1 MTRLPADDAVA
12 EVLLKP
18 CEGQFGR
25 VRACPILLEPPA
37 ALIAVTGSATGSP
50 ELLQE
55 LVQDADVAV
64 GCDGGRRAIAGLE
77 PKWPDDATGA
87 HSTPDGDPGAVERQL
102 IHVFWLLRGPD
113 PAVLAVYFAVQTKM
127 CLVAEPNLLQEVRI
141 FAHFLLQPA

>member
-37 ALIAVTGSATGSP
+37 ALIAITGSAIGSP
-50 ELLQE
+50 EPLQE

-64 GCDGGRRAIAGLE
+64 GCDCGRRAIAGLE
-77 PKWPDDATGA
+77 PKWSDDAAGA
-87 HSTPDGDPGAVERQL
+87 HGTPDGDPG
-102 IHVFWLLRGPD
+102 GGG
-113 PAVLAVYFAVQTKM
+113 
-127 CLVAEPNLLQEVRI
+127 AEPLEVGRKVAQSGPRSCSSVRLCTLTVHMLLGRNVSC
-141 FAHFLLQPA
+141 LL